1 MKRFFVGVAVALAAL
16 ALAAPASAHR
26 VEVDITCEGVTFT
39 LHQFPAGADG

>member
-26 VEVDITCEGVTFT
+26 AEVAITC
-39 LHQFPAGADG
+39 QQ